1 MKKRRTTG
9 IRHAGGEKQTSQV
22 GRKLILGVLTALV
35 FTAACILVIAFL
47 IKSMNLP
54 DSAIHPI
61 NIAVKMLAAMLAAFV
76 ATRSLPSYTW
86 AVGSAAGV
94 LYTLVGYVLIALLDG
109 GFGHLA
115 LLLGDVVMGAIVGF
129 ATGILAQMMPK
140 KKAVIKR

>member
-1 MKKRRTTG
+1 MKKKRTTAV
-9 IRHAGGEKQTSQV
+9 RHAGGEKQSSKV
-22 GRKLILGVLTALV
+22 GRKLILGVLSALV

-61 NIAVKMLAAMLAAFV
+61 NIGVKMIASMLAAFV
-76 ATRSLPSYTW
+76 ATRSLASYTW

-94 LYTLVGYVLIALLDG
+94 LYTLAGYVLIALLDG
-109 GFGHLA
+109 GFGHIA

-129 ATGILAQMMPK
+129 ATGILSQMMPQ
-140 KKAVIKR
+140 KKAALKR